1 MSLTTDLIKKAIKSK
16 DGNMISDVLN
26 IQFPEYGN
34 NNVTITEYD
43 GSVPRLYSNSNDD
56 FVIMLPNKMNVITE
70 NAVVDAIESGAIF
83 DDRDEINNKV
93 KYITMTHVPV
103 VGMSH
108 HNMDEPKE
116 LPKLVGAIVGALGP
130 DGHFGGSD
138 TDIENGK
145 NYINDLTKHGTDDD
159 TSIGRLT
166 ADHLDV
172 HNDGDVSDDI
182 RHKFEPT
189 HHELLDIKKI
199 KPEDTVDKSDYDEIG
214 IDEELDKDDDND
226 TECDDCDDAECDDCD
241 DKDTEDNN
249 KDNDNKDDDE
259 DDGEDNDDVKTEA
272 GESSA
277 ADTIEPPNQP
287 TDSHGSKS
295 SSVVEAAS
303 TTTTP
308 TTTSVSTNTQ
318 TSTPTPQPSTT
329 PAPTTTPTVS
339 NTAPAVNTN
348 TSTSKIDTT
357 AATNTTNTNTTPTTI
372 KVQTPNVTN
381 NNKSLFD
388 KNGPGSV
395 KSALKEAR
403 DLQKPVMKSS
413 YKTEYKTPKYEYDEY
428 EMYKESHAILVKPKR
443 LKPIPRD
450 VIAYITT
457 QKNSIRDTN
466 DQAMISGYTCS
477 KLELV
482 DFYLNCIDTKDYRY
496 IVPHNRQY
504 LIQMQND
511 LNRLLQEILRVK
523 PVNRLDRVWR
533 INVTYPEGYG
543 G

>member
-1 MSLTTDLIKKAIKSK
+1 MSLMTDLIKQAIKSRNG
-16 DGNMISDVLN
+16 DMISDVLN

-34 NNVTITEYD
+34 NNVMITEYD
-43 GSVPRLYSNSNDD
+43 GSIPRLYSNSDND
-56 FVIMLPNKMNVITE
+56 FVIMLPNEMNVVTE
-70 NAVVDAIESGAIF
+70 NAVVDAIESGTIF
-83 DDRDEINNKV
+83 DDREDINNNV
-93 KYITMTHVPV
+93 KYITMTHLPV
-103 VGMSH
+103 VGMT
-108 HNMDEPKE
+108 HNNMNEPKA

-145 NYINDLTKHGTDDD
+145 NYITDLTKHGTDDD
-159 TSIGRLT
+159 VSIGKLT

-172 HNDGDVSDDI
+172 HDDGDVSDDI

-189 HHELLDIKKI
+189 HHELLDINKI
-199 KPEDTVDKSDYDEIG
+199 KPEDTVDKTDYDEIG
-214 IDEELDKDDDND
+214 IDTELDDDD
-226 TECDDCDDAECDDCD
+226 DDYKNCDDAECDDTSSDSD
-241 DKDTEDNN
+241 DDNED
-249 KDNDNKDDDE
+249 KDE
-259 DDGEDNDDVKTEA
+259 DDKKSKKKSDDKEDEESDDDNEDEEEDVDVK
-272 GESSA
+272 S
-277 ADTIEPPNQP
+277 
-287 TDSHGSKS
+287 
-295 SSVVEAAS
+295 EAAGTGNNIQPRELPETPATKAVQSAPPANTTPTQPPTS

-308 TTTSVSTNTQ
+308 EIPVS
-318 TSTPTPQPSTT
+318 SP
-329 PAPTTTPTVS
+329 
-339 NTAPAVNTN
+339 
-348 TSTSKIDTT
+348 
-357 AATNTTNTNTTPTTI
+357 
-372 KVQTPNVTN
+372 
-381 NNKSLFD
+381 NKSLFD
-388 KNGPGSV
+388 KNGPGGV
-395 KSALKEAR
+395 KAAIKEAR
-403 DLQKPVMKSS
+403 DLQKPTMKSS
-413 YKTEYKTPKYEYDEY
+413 YKSESAVPKYEYDEY
-428 EMYKESHAILVKPKR
+428 EMFQETHAILVKPKR

-504 LIQMQND
+504 LVQMQND

>member
-1 MSLTTDLIKKAIKSK
+1 MSLMTDLIKKAIKSRNG
-16 DGNMISDVLN
+16 DMISDVLN

-34 NNVTITEYD
+34 NNVMITEYD
-43 GSVPRLYSNSNDD
+43 GSVPRLYSNSDHD
-56 FVIMLPNKMNVITE
+56 FVIMLPNEMNIVTE

-83 DDRDEINNKV
+83 DDRDDINNSV

-108 HNMDEPKE
+108 HNMDEPKV
-116 LPKLVGAIVGALGP
+116 LPKLVGAVVGALGP

-145 NYINDLTKHGTDDD
+145 SYINDLTKHGIDDD

-189 HHELLDIKKI
+189 HHELLDINKI
-199 KPEDTVDKSDYDEIG
+199 KPEDTVDKTDYDEIG
-214 IDEELDKDDDND
+214 LDEELDDDDECDNCDD
-226 TECDDCDDAECDDCD
+226 TECDDCDDTSSDSDNEEKEDED
-241 DKDTEDNN
+241 DKSDKKSKTKTKSDDKEED
-249 KDNDNKDDDE
+249 KESDDE
-259 DDGEDNDDVKTEA
+259 DDVDVK
-272 GESSA
+272 S
-277 ADTIEPPNQP
+277 
-287 TDSHGSKS
+287 
-295 SSVVEAAS
+295 EAAG
-303 TTTTP
+303 TGNNIQPRDLPATP
-308 TTTSVSTNTQ
+308 TSKAVQSA
-318 TSTPTPQPSTT
+318 P
-329 PAPTTTPTVS
+329 PA
-339 NTAPAVNTN
+339 
-348 TSTSKIDTT
+348 
-357 AATNTTNTNTTPTTI
+357 NTTPPQQPQVPKTPE
-372 KVQTPNVTN
+372 VPVPTPNR
-381 NNKSLFD
+381 SLFD
-388 KNGPGSV
+388 QNGPGGV

-403 DLQKPVMKSS
+403 DVNRTIVKSS
-413 YKTEYKTPKYEYDEY
+413 YKSESAVPKYEYDEY
-428 EMYKESHAILVKPKR
+428 EMFQETHAILVKPKR

-504 LIQMQND
+504 LVQMQND

>member
-1 MSLTTDLIKKAIKSK
+1 MSLTTDLIKQAIKSK
-16 DGNMISDVLN
+16 NGNMISDVLN

-43 GSVPRLYSNSNDD
+43 GSVPRLYSNSSND
-56 FVIMLPNKMNVITE
+56 FVIMLPNEMSVVTE

-83 DDRDEINNKV
+83 DDRDAINNQV

-116 LPKLVGAIVGALGP
+116 LPKLVGAVVGALGP

-145 NYINDLTKHGTDDD
+145 NYINDLTKHGTEDDA
-159 TSIGRLT
+159 SIGRLT

-189 HHELLDIKKI
+189 HHELLDINKI

-214 IDEELDKDDDND
+214 LNEELDGDDN
-226 TECDDCDDAECDDCD
+226 AECDDCD
-241 DKDTEDNN
+241 DTECDDTDADTEDN
-249 KDNDNKDDDE
+249 KDTKDDDDDKDIE
-259 DDGEDNDDVKTEA
+259 DDKDDDDDVKTET

-277 ADTIEPPNQP
+277 ANTVEPANKP

-295 SSVVEAAS
+295 SSVVESAS
-303 TTTTP
+303 TTPTPASTSQPSTTP
-308 TTTSVSTNTQ
+308 TTTATPTATNKTPAVDN
-318 TSTPTPQPSTT
+318 TPTPKVNTTSAT
-329 PAPTTTPTVS
+329 PAV
-339 NTAPAVNTN
+339 
-348 TSTSKIDTT
+348 K
-357 AATNTTNTNTTPTTI
+357 TNTTPTTTN
-372 KVQTPNVTN
+372 VQIPASN

-388 KNGPGSV
+388 QNGPGGV

-413 YKTEYKTPKYEYDEY
+413 YKTEYKAPKYEYDEY
-428 EMYKESHAILVKPKR
+428 EMYQESHAILVKPKR